1 MSMIVRVRAG
11 IAGIAQLHLQ
21 GNVNGGIR
29 PANSEEQHRQMEQQ
43 FDTYSIRLLLQFCN
57 AELPLPDFRRKLAG
71 GYARA

>member
-29 PANSEEQHRQMEQQ
+29 PANSEEQHEQMERQ
-43 FDTYSIRLLLQFCN
+43 FDTVFYPPFASILQ
-57 AELPLPDFRRKLAG
+57 R
-71 GYARA
+71 